1 MKPRQLGRV
10 LMAAAFLLHV
20 MVVLQ
25 QGQIFLTEEGVVRA
39 VLDSD
44 GSVTEKGNLRVHQVT
59 SPDTMVVAT
68 TAGGGDDGRVRLVWC
83 TVLRGE
89 AREDRV
95 RKYEGI
101 LKEVESGDRYFV
113 RFLKVCRA
121 LRGPL
126 APEYDDVDPTPGV
139 LGWGWWWM
147 CDLFRTI
154 LRAVQDFCTW
164 MVDIVTSAGLG
175 PTLDPLD
182 DLPVNDS
189 SPKLTYARV
198 AGQDRVFGRTKGN
211 VTSGQFH
218 YNSCFRQPLSNPS
231 NTSSVISIY
240 NPVLVLM
247 FISVKVKLGIVFD
260 SFVCLSAVC
269 VFPHLFPHAWHV
281 GSTGRKLAQRS
292 QNKLFHFP
300 QLYTC
305 LLPYGR
311 QCQWRMHRQNERE
324 IHDNEENKPLRL
336 G

>member
-198 AGQDRVFGRTKGN
+198 AGQDRVFGRTKAIATGLK
-211 VTSGQFH
+211 
-218 YNSCFRQPLSNPS
+218 SCYVQLDRCEHRIGPGETQDGLSNDGDRELMNCGCMAKFSSCIQKLNLPLSEEARQRWHRPEPKCYHHDLDHVCTVN
-231 NTSSVISIY
+231 
-240 NPVLVLM
+240 
-247 FISVKVKLGIVFD
+247 LGPFCAHWELKPIAKEHVFASD
-260 SFVCLSAVC
+260 
-269 VFPHLFPHAWHV
+269 
-281 GSTGRKLAQRS
+281 GR
-292 QNKLFHFP
+292 
-300 QLYTC
+300 
-305 LLPYGR
+305 
-311 QCQWRMHRQNERE
+311 
-324 IHDNEENKPLRL
+324 
-336 G
+336 